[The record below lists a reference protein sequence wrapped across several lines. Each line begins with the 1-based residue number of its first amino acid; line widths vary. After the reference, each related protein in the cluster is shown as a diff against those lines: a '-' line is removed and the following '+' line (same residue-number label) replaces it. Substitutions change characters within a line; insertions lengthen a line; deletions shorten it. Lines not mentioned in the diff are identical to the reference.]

1 MRARWLLAQ
10 VVWGRGKEANWS
22 KTERGLCPFQMPQTA
37 NNGVKLRQSVIAA
50 GALSDR
56 LRISSRHFSE
66 TLDPA
71 LQSLI
76 KNKLASLLLA
86 VIYDQ
91 AQPTRPLPLLL

>member
-1 MRARWLLAQ
+1 
-10 VVWGRGKEANWS
+10 
-22 KTERGLCPFQMPQTA
+22 MPQTA

-76 KNKLASLLLA
+76 KNELAPLLLA